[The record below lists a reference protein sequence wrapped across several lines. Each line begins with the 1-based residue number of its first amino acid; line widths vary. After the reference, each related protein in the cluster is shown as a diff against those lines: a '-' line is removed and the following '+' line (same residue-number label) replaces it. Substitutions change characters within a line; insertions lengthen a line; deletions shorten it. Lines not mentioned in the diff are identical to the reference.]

1 MIVSKT
7 VKLCETFSS
16 IQGESS
22 YAGYTCFFI
31 RLAGCNLRCSYCD
44 TEYAYEE
51 GKEVEITELMKRAD
65 KSGIKLVEITGGEP
79 LIQEASFELITALS
93 DRGYHVLVETNG
105 SVDITRL
112 DPRAVA
118 IMDIK
123 TPGSGMAD
131 KMDFRNL
138 FRLRHHDEVKFVITS
153 RDDFQWSVEI
163 INRYSLPQKRVLL
176 SPAMGILEP
185 KTLAEWILKEKLGV
199 RLNLQL
205 HKFIFG
211 DKRGV

>member
-1 MIVSKT
+1 MIVTKT

-22 YAGYTCFFI
+22 YAGYPCFFI
-31 RLAGCNLRCSYCD
+31 RLTGCNLRCSYCD
-44 TEYAYEE
+44 TEYAYAE
-51 GKEVEITELMKRAD
+51 GEEVEVTELLKKARE
-65 KSGIKLVEITGGEP
+65 SGLSLVEITGGEP
-79 LIQEASFELITALS
+79 LIQEGAFELVTRLS
-93 DRGYHVLVETNG
+93 DSGFQVLVETNG

-118 IMDIK
+118 VLDVK
-123 TPGSGMAD
+123 TPGSGMSE

-138 FRLRHHDEVKFVITS
+138 YRLRPNDEVKFVITS
-153 RDDFQWSVEI
+153 KDDFLWSVEMV
-163 INRYSLPQKRVLL
+163 NRYSLPQKRVLF
-176 SPAMGILEP
+176 SPAKGYIEP
-185 KTLAEWILKEKLGV
+185 KQLAEWILKERLSV